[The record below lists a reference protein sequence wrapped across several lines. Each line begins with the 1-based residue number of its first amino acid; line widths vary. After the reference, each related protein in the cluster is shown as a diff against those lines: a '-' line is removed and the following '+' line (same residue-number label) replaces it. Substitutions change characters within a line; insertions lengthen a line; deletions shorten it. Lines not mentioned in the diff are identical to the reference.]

1 MLRKPILIMKF
12 WCGIAALNP
21 LDIRECMGDLTVD
34 EDNPILKAEQEA
46 QVGSFPLLL
55 ETLHSDTL
63 QYACCG
69 FQHHSN
75 TDLSQ

>member
-1 MLRKPILIMKF
+1 MKF

-21 LDIRECMGDLTVD
+21 SDIRECMGDLTVD

-55 ETLHSDTL
+55 ETLHSDT
-63 QYACCG
+63 
-69 FQHHSN
+69 
-75 TDLSQ
+75 